1 MTKTPLQ
8 FRHNGRDVALFV
20 DGGVNLLV
28 ALRELIGDMTPKFGC
43 GQGGCGACS
52 VLIDGELHLSC
63 LTLAETVNGRSI
75 ETLDGMKDGPNLHPL
90 QRAFM
95 EQFAAQCG
103 YCTPGML
110 MAAKALL
117 DRNPSPTRAEVDRS
131 DLGQYLPLHRL
142 RADHQCRPRR
152 RHERTRPRLKGTTML
167 ELRKDIFA
175 DERDDNLKEIGKGT
189 QRQDMLGHVTGTSTY
204 FDDHKLQGMLHL
216 KVLRSPHAHA
226 RLRRIDTMEAERA
239 PGVRRVIRGADVP
252 VNLNTLLSLINFG
265 KDDEP
270 SLAVDKV
277 RYKGEPIVAIVADS
291 PREAYEAL
299 AKVRVDYEPLPA
311 VFDVEEAL
319 KPGAPVVNET
329 YPKNT
334 FVYHDVYDHQ
344 KLRFGDVERGFAEAD
359 HVLEQRYQMSPIEH
373 APTETNGSIAA
384 PDTNGRYVVYTST
397 QALFFSLDTCA
408 KILDVPSNTFH
419 FIGGTVGGGFGGKV
433 DTLTEPLAILGAM
446 LTGRPVRYQFGREE
460 EMQFGSPRG
469 AERIYIKDGVMRD
482 GRIVAR
488 KIRAY
493 FDSGAYTRLSS
504 YAVVKCAAHLP
515 GPYTIPNVYGDI
527 YCVFTNRTPATA
539 MRGFGV
545 TAMDFALECQMDK
558 LAHLV
563 GIDPMEFRILNAY
576 RDGDMKAHRREAK
589 NTALIECVQVAAEKA
604 KWPLREEVKRMSS
617 RQDGG
622 GSRATI
628 SPTPREPAPQR
639 AAVSQQRT
647 SYDRAPPATIQ
658 PPPPAPTPPPPPR
671 PSAPSPSHGAARF
684 SSVFGTRRR

>member
-1 MTKTPLQ
+1 
-8 FRHNGRDVALFV
+8 
-20 DGGVNLLV
+20 
-28 ALRELIGDMTPKFGC
+28 
-43 GQGGCGACS
+43 
-52 VLIDGELHLSC
+52 
-63 LTLAETVNGRSI
+63 
-75 ETLDGMKDGPNLHPL
+75 
-90 QRAFM
+90 
-95 EQFAAQCG
+95 
-103 YCTPGML
+103 
-110 MAAKALL
+110 
-117 DRNPSPTRAEVDRS
+117 
-131 DLGQYLPLHRL
+131 
-142 RADHQCRPRR
+142 
-152 RHERTRPRLKGTTML
+152 ML

-175 DERDDNLKEIGKGT
+175 DERDDNLEEIGKGT

-226 RLRRIDTMEAERA
+226 RLRRIDMMEAERS
-239 PGVRRVIRGADVP
+239 PGVRRIIRGADVP
-252 VNLNTLLSLINFG
+252 RNLNTLLSLINFG

-277 RYKGEPIVAIVADS
+277 RYKGEPIVAVVADS
-291 PREAYEAL
+291 PREAFEAM
-299 AKVRVDYEPLPA
+299 AKVRVDYELLPA

-319 KPGAPVVNET
+319 KPGAPVVNEV

-359 HVLEQRYQMSPIEH
+359 HILEQRYQMSPIEH

-446 LTGRPVRYQFGREE
+446 LTGRPVRYQLGREE

-482 GRIVAR
+482 GRIIAR

-504 YAVVKCAAHLP
+504 YAVVKCVAHLP
-515 GPYTIPNVYGDI
+515 GPYTIPNVHGDV

-558 LAHLV
+558 LAHVV

-604 KWPLREEVKRMSS
+604 KWPLREEMKRMSS
-617 RQDGG
+617 RKDGG
-622 GSRATI
+622 GSRAAI
-628 SPTPREPAPQR
+628 SPTPLEPAPQR

-647 SYDRAPPATIQ
+647 TYDRAPPATIQ
-658 PPPPAPTPPPPPR
+658 PPSPPAATPPPPR
-671 PSAPSPSHGAARF
+671 PPAPSPSHGATRF